1 MTIHDDTVPPGSEA
15 LSEALRF
22 SEEILRNVEL
32 NEVPLGN
39 IALKCSRLARLL
51 NEFGPQR
58 MMQFEASGYPNDATG
73 IMTQEN
79 WELAV
84 EAGRKYR
91 DEGGNDKVYVESIAT
106 IEGQLKA
113 DEHTLK
119 AATEAASTAKSP
131 EPRTGYHVG
140 FQLDDKMVEGYRAQ
154 QSRRAVWQNTE
165 RLASRRNLL
174 YQYALRH
181 YCELRF
187 SGIASDV
194 FSRVRERVDARI
206 GTVIPDAVQRFT
218 AAYDN
223 LRSENP
229 EDWSNAVHS
238 CRRILQDLADA
249 VFPATD
255 EDRQVQDEGGMKKVK
270 LGKGHY
276 INRIIAFLGDRSSSA
291 RFEQIVGSH
300 LRFVGD
306 RLDAVFSAAQKGSHQ
321 TILRREEADRFVVYT
336 YLIVGD
342 VLSLL

>member
-1 MTIHDDTVPPGSEA
+1 
-15 LSEALRF
+15 
-22 SEEILRNVEL
+22 
-32 NEVPLGN
+32 
-39 IALKCSRLARLL
+39 
-51 NEFGPQR
+51 
-58 MMQFEASGYPNDATG
+58 
-73 IMTQEN
+73 
-79 WELAV
+79 
-84 EAGRKYR
+84 
-91 DEGGNDKVYVESIAT
+91 
-106 IEGQLKA
+106 
-113 DEHTLK
+113 
-119 AATEAASTAKSP
+119 
-131 EPRTGYHVG
+131 
-140 FQLDDKMVEGYRAQ
+140 
-154 QSRRAVWQNTE
+154 
-165 RLASRRNLL
+165 
-174 YQYALRH
+174 
-181 YCELRF
+181 
-187 SGIASDV
+187 
-194 FSRVRERVDARI
+194 
-206 GTVIPDAVQRFT
+206 VIPDAVQRFT